1 MLAYF
6 VASSVGAAANCDE
19 SSMNLT
25 RIFLFV
31 LLACGVGSNAIADAP
46 APRTMA
52 EAGLGQYRIDES
64 FRYTEAIRRSVY
76 VPARDGVRL
85 AVDYYLPAVNGR
97 AARGKFPI
105 LFEYTRYGR
114 AVPRPEGG
122 TIRWAGAPADRN
134 GVLKIPAQASAPLM
148 FLAYGYAVVVADM
161 RGAGAS
167 FGPSYNEGDGV
178 EGRDGFDLVEWM
190 GRQGWSNGAVGM
202 LGGSYLA
209 EIQPRVAAERPRAL
223 KAMSMQVAFF
233 DGANGAYSM
242 GGIYRAG
249 WLGAW
254 STGVAVNDNR
264 STTLQQRITNIA
276 EVDADP
282 DQTLL
287 RRAIE
292 EHRRGGDTDGY
303 NIHFE
308 EFKTLGVLRDRL
320 PFLDQYQ
327 AQGQNNLQT
336 IVDRVN
342 GSGVPALLFGGWQD
356 IYSNDMLYWY
366 ANLDVPKKLIY
377 GPWAHGY
384 LGPMPND
391 PRDLE
396 RGKIV
401 SRETLRWFDRWLL
414 GIRNGAEDRASVHYG
429 LQRTRERTD
438 WYEAQQWPPREVV
451 ARTLYL
457 SAEQANSVLSQN
469 DGSLALAPEAATQ
482 RQPWTVDYTTTTGTI
497 GTRWLLRKVYEI
509 DMASNDMKS
518 LTFTTPLLARD
529 LQVVGVPT
537 VKLWLSSDNAKD
549 ADVYA
554 YLLAVKDDGASRL
567 IAEGILR
574 ASHRKLG
581 KAPYKNFDLPFPT
594 SQSADVMAAEP
605 LSQKPV
611 ALEFAM
617 LATGR
622 VFHAGE
628 RLRLTISGADRG
640 NTVTMEQQPVP
651 RLGIHVGGELA
662 SALTLP
668 VLGEAP
674 QFTTP

>member
-1 MLAYF
+1 MKRI
-6 VASSVGAAANCDE
+6 V
-19 SSMNLT
+19 
-25 RIFLFV
+25 IFLFG
-31 LLACGVGSNAIADAP
+31 LWMGSVASNGAAEAP

-97 AARGKFPI
+97 VARGKFPI

-114 AVPRPEGG
+114 AWPRLEGG
-122 TIRWAGAPADRN
+122 TVRWSDAPADKT
-134 GVLKIPAQASAPLM
+134 GVLKIPEQASGPLM

-167 FGPSYNEGDGV
+167 FGPSYDEGDDV

-190 GRQGWSNGAVGM
+190 GRQRWSNGAVGM
-202 LGGSYLA
+202 FGGSYLA
-209 EIQPRVAAERPRAL
+209 EIQPRVAAKRPRAL

-233 DGANGAYSM
+233 DGPNGAYSM
-242 GGIYRAG
+242 GGVYRAG
-249 WLGAW
+249 WVGAW
-254 STGVAVNDNR
+254 TTGVAAIDNR
-264 STTLQQRITNIA
+264 STTLQQQRITNIA

-287 RRAIE
+287 RQAIG
-292 EHRRGGDTDGY
+292 EHRQGGDSDGY
-303 NIHFE
+303 RKHFE

-320 PFLDQYQ
+320 PFIDHYQ
-327 AQGQNNLQT
+327 PQGQNNLHT
-336 IVDRVN
+336 SIDRVN
-342 GSGVPALLFGGWQD
+342 RSGVPALLFGGWHD

-377 GPWAHGY
+377 GPWAHAN

-396 RGKIV
+396 RSAIV

-414 GIRNGAEDRASVHYG
+414 GIRNDAETRSPVQYG

-438 WYEAQQWPPREVV
+438 WYQAQQWPPQGVV
-451 ARTLYL
+451 AHNLYL
-457 SAEQANSVLSQN
+457 SDQRAGSILSQN
-469 DGSLALAPEAATQ
+469 DGSLDLAPGTESQ

-497 GTRWLLRKVYEI
+497 GTRWMLRKVYEI
-509 DMASNDMKS
+509 EMTSNDMKS
-518 LTFTTPLLARD
+518 LTFTSPPLARD
-529 LQVVGVPT
+529 LNVVGVPT
-537 VKLWLSSDNAKD
+537 VKLWLSSENAKD

-554 YLLAVKDDGASRL
+554 YLSAVKEDGASRL
-567 IAEGILR
+567 VAEGILR

-581 KAPYKNFDLPFPT
+581 KAPYENFGLPFPT
-594 SQSADVMAAEP
+594 SQSADVIAAEP

-611 ALEFAM
+611 TLEFAM
-617 LATGR
+617 LSTGR

-628 RLRLTISGADRG
+628 RLRLTISGADQG
-640 NTVTMEQQPVP
+640 NTVTMEQQPAP
-651 RLGIHVGGELA
+651 RLGIHVGGDLA
-662 SALTLP
+662 SMLALP
-668 VLGEAP
+668 ALGDGP
-674 QFTTP
+674 QFTSR

>member
-1 MLAYF
+1 MKLLTILLFAALAGG
-6 VASSVGAAANCDE
+6 VAS
-19 SSMNLT
+19 
-25 RIFLFV
+25 
-31 LLACGVGSNAIADAP
+31 NATAQAP
-46 APRTMA
+46 VPRTMV
-52 EAGLGQYRIDES
+52 EAGLGQYRIDDS

-76 VPARDGVRL
+76 VTARDGVRL
-85 AVDYYLPAVNGR
+85 AVDYYLPAVDGR

-114 AVPRPEGG
+114 AVPRPDGG
-122 TIRWAGAPADRN
+122 TERWGDAPADRN
-134 GVLKIPAQASAPLM
+134 GVLKIPANASGPLM

-167 FGPSYNEGDGV
+167 FGPSYNEGDEV

-190 GRQGWSNGAVGM
+190 SRQRWSNGAVGM
-202 LGGSYLA
+202 FGASYLA
-209 EIQPRVAAERPRAL
+209 EIQPRVAIEGPRAL

-254 STGVAVNDNR
+254 SSRVAVNDNR

-282 DQTLL
+282 DQALL
-287 RRAIE
+287 RQAIE

-303 NIHFE
+303 NSHFE
-308 EFKTLGVLRDRL
+308 EFKTLGLLRDRL
-320 PFLDQYQ
+320 PFLDRYQ
-327 AQGQNNLQT
+327 ARGQNNLQT
-336 IVDRVN
+336 IVERVN
-342 GSGVPALLFGGWQD
+342 RSGVPALLFGGWHD

-366 ANLDVPKKLIY
+366 ANLEVPKKLIY

-391 PRDLE
+391 PRDRE
-396 RGKIV
+396 RQQIV
-401 SRETLRWFDRWLL
+401 SRETLRWFDHWLL
-414 GIRNGAEDRASVHYG
+414 GVRNDAETRAAVHFG

-438 WYEAQQWPPREVV
+438 WYEARQWPPQGVV
-451 ARTLYL
+451 ATHLYL
-457 SAEQANSVLSQN
+457 SSQRADSVLSQN
-469 DGSLALAPEAATQ
+469 DGSLALAPETGSQ

-518 LTFTTPLLARD
+518 LTFTSPPLARD

-537 VKLWLSSDNAKD
+537 VKLWLSSENAKD

-554 YLLAVKDDGASRL
+554 YLSAVNEDGASRL
-567 IAEGILR
+567 VAEGILR

-581 KAPYKNFDLPFPT
+581 KAPYKNYDLPFPT
-594 SQSADVMAAEP
+594 SQSADVIAAEP
-605 LSQKPV
+605 LSQTPV
-611 ALEFAM
+611 TLQFAM

-622 VFHAGE
+622 VFHTGE
-628 RLRLTISGADRG
+628 RLRLTIAGADKG
-640 NTVTMEQQPVP
+640 NTVTMEQEPTP
-651 RLGIHVGGELA
+651 RLGIHVGGDLA

-668 VLGEAP
+668 VLGDAP
-674 QFTTP
+674 QFAVR

>member
-1 MLAYF
+1 MKLSTISLL
-6 VASSVGAAANCDE
+6 V
-19 SSMNLT
+19 
-25 RIFLFV
+25 LFAGCV
-31 LLACGVGSNAIADAP
+31 VSTAMADVP
-46 APRTMA
+46 APRTLA
-52 EAGLGQYRIDES
+52 ETGLGQYRIDEP
-64 FRYTEAIRRSVY
+64 FRYNEAIRRSIY

-97 AARGKFPI
+97 VARGKFPI

-114 AVPRPEGG
+114 AVPRPDGG
-122 TIRWAGAPADRN
+122 TVRWADAPADKN
-134 GVLKIPAQASAPLM
+134 GVLKIPASASGPLM

-167 FGPSYNEGDGV
+167 FGPSYNEGDDV

-190 GRQGWSNGAVGM
+190 GRQRWSNGAVGM
-202 LGGSYLA
+202 FGASYLA

-233 DGANGAYSM
+233 DGPNSAYSM
-242 GGIYRAG
+242 GGVYRAG
-249 WLGAW
+249 WVGAW
-254 STGVAVNDNR
+254 SARVADIDNR
-264 STTLQQRITNIA
+264 STTIQQQRITNIA

-287 RRAIE
+287 RQAIE
-292 EHRRGGDTDGY
+292 EHRRGGNPDGY
-303 NIHFE
+303 AVHLQEFE
-308 EFKTLGVLRDRL
+308 TLGVLRDRL
-320 PFLDQYQ
+320 PFIDHYQ
-327 AQGQNNLQT
+327 PQGQNNLHT
-336 IVDRVN
+336 LVDRVN
-342 GSGVPALLFGGWQD
+342 RSGVPALLFGGWHD

-391 PRDLE
+391 PRDAE
-396 RGKIV
+396 RGLIV

-414 GIRNGAEDRASVHYG
+414 GIRNDAEQRAPVHYG
-429 LQRTRERTD
+429 LQRTRERTE
-438 WYEAQQWPPREVV
+438 WYDAQQWPPQGVV
-451 ARTLYL
+451 ARDLYL
-457 SAEQANSVLSQN
+457 SAQPARSVLSQN
-469 DGSLALAPEAATQ
+469 DGSLLPAPQSEST
-482 RQPWTVDYTTTTGTI
+482 RQPWTVDYTTTTGTV

-518 LTFTTPLLARD
+518 LTFTTPPLARD

-537 VKLWLSSDNAKD
+537 VKLWLSSENAKD
-549 ADVYA
+549 TDVYA
-554 YLLAVKDDGASRL
+554 YLSAVKEDGASRL
-567 IAEGILR
+567 VAEGILR

-594 SQSADVMAAEP
+594 SQSSDVIAAEP
-605 LSQKPV
+605 LSQTPV
-611 ALEFAM
+611 MLEFAM

-628 RLRLTISGADRG
+628 QLRLTLSGADRG

-651 RLGIHVGGELA
+651 RLGIHVGGNLA

-668 VLGEAP
+668 VLGDAP
-674 QFTTP
+674 QFTTR

>member
-1 MLAYF
+1 MKLIALLLS
-6 VASSVGAAANCDE
+6 A
-19 SSMNLT
+19 
-25 RIFLFV
+25 V
-31 LLACGVGSNAIADAP
+31 LMGGVVSNATASAP
-46 APRTMA
+46 APRAMA
-52 EAGLGQYRIDES
+52 ETGLGQYRVAEP
-64 FRYTEAIRRSVY
+64 FRYTEAVRRSVY

-85 AVDYYLPAVNGR
+85 AIDYYLPAVNGR
-97 AARGKFPI
+97 AVSGKFPT
-105 LFEYTRYGR
+105 LLEFTRYGR
-114 AVPRPEGG
+114 AVPRPDGG
-122 TIRWAGAPADRN
+122 TMRWPDAPADRQ
-134 GVLKIPAQASAPLM
+134 GVLKIPANASGPLL
-148 FLAYGYAVVVADM
+148 FLAYGYAVAVADM

-178 EGRDGFDLVEWM
+178 EGRDGFDLVEWL
-190 GRQGWSNGAVGM
+190 GRQRWSNGAVGM
-202 LGGSYLA
+202 FGASYLA
-209 EIQPRVAAERPRAL
+209 EIQPRIAAERPRAL

-254 STGVAVNDNR
+254 SSRVAVNDNR
-264 STTLQQRITNIA
+264 STTIQQRILNIA

-282 DQTLL
+282 EQTLL
-287 RRAIE
+287 RQAID

-303 NIHFE
+303 NSHFE

-320 PFLDQYQ
+320 TFLDQYQ
-327 AQGQNNLQT
+327 VQGQNNLQT

-342 GSGVPALLFGGWQD
+342 RSGVPALLFGGWHD

-366 ANLDVPKKLIY
+366 ANLEVAKKMIY

-391 PRDLE
+391 PRDRE
-396 RGKIV
+396 RQAIV

-414 GIRNGAEDRASVHYG
+414 GVRNDAETRAPIYYG
-429 LQRTRERTD
+429 LQRTRSQTD
-438 WYEAQQWPPREVV
+438 WYEAQQWPPKEVV
-451 ARTLYL
+451 SRDLFL
-457 SAEQANSVLSQN
+457 STQPAASVLSQN
-469 DGSLALAPEAATQ
+469 DGSLALAPQQQSQ

-518 LTFTTPLLARD
+518 LTFTSPPLARD

-537 VKLWLSSDNAKD
+537 VKLWLSSENAKD

-554 YLLAVKDDGASRL
+554 YLNAVNEDGESRL
-567 IAEGILR
+567 VAEGILR

-581 KAPYKNFDLPFPT
+581 KAPYKNYDLPFPT
-594 SQSADVMAAEP
+594 SLSTDVKAAAP
-605 LSQKPV
+605 LSEQPV
-611 ALEFAM
+611 TLEFAM
-617 LATGR
+617 LSTGR

-628 RLRLTISGADRG
+628 RLRLTIAGADRD
-640 NTVTMEQQPVP
+640 NTVTIEQQPTP
-651 RLGIHVGGELA
+651 RLGIHVGGNAA

-668 VLGEAP
+668 VLGDAP
-674 QFTTP
+674 QFVTP